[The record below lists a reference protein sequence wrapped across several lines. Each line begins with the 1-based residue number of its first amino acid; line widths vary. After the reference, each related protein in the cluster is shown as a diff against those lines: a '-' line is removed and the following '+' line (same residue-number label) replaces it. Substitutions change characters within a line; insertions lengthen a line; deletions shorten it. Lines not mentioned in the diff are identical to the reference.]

1 MTNFGHSR
9 ILSSVGEGGCARAL
23 RVLNGAEAAAP
34 RRRLALLPVEF
45 ESRPSQIR
53 AVHPS
58 PRNPSQTESN
68 RPVSVVVLSL
78 CLSDIAANL
87 PLAKNCGGLDPVLFD
102 LSPAID
108 GGLRSV
114 GAARCVARALCALA
128 TRRRNS
134 RLSEVHRSA
143 LRPPE
148 QHIYANSSWQPAAPV
163 KTAPHCW
170 ARSKPVL

>member
-1 MTNFGHSR
+1 MRDRGSPALVSVFWDAVHAVRCRRESNAAELGTPPVMSSDR
-9 ILSSVGEGGCARAL
+9 IRVPEKKLSATPAVHDCTLTSVQPARCVASLLWGVGEISSRSYSAGQCSKCSKHSNGRERRA
-23 RVLNGAEAAAP
+23 
-34 RRRLALLPVEF
+34 
-45 ESRPSQIR
+45 I
-53 AVHPS
+53 
-58 PRNPSQTESN
+58 
-68 RPVSVVVLSL
+68 
-78 CLSDIAANL
+78 IAGSTL
-87 PLAKNCGGLDPVLFD
+87 
-102 LSPAID
+102 IQ
-108 GGLRSV
+108 